1 MVTMFIRSKVRD
13 YDFWKPIYDDF
24 APKRKEKGVTGAAV
38 YRDPNDPTVL
48 TVTHQFANLAA
59 AQAFAGWDELRSA
72 MMESGVEGAP
82 DIWFTEDVEQT
93 AY

>member
-1 MVTMFIRSKVRD
+1 MVTMFIKSKVRD
-13 YDFWKPIYDDF
+13 YDLWKPFYDGF

-48 TVTHQFANLAA
+48 TVTHQSADLAA

-82 DIWFTEDVEQT
+82 EIWFTEDMEET